1 MKVAQNDLFATV
13 PTSRYMPFYSEGTTD
28 LKKVANF
35 LEFSNNDVAKIA
47 DVSENSVRYSGTRVP
62 QSVKTRLE
70 EIANTCEIVASNFN
84 GDKEK
89 TVLWFKMENPMLGN
103 LTPRDMI
110 RFGRYKKLKK
120 FIFDA
125 MKGNLP

>member
-1 MKVAQNDLFATV
+1 MKASQKDLFATV
-13 PTSRYMPFYSEGTTD
+13 PTSKYMPFYRQGTTD

-35 LEFSNNDVAKIA
+35 FEFSNNDVAKIA
-47 DVSENSVRYSGTRVP
+47 NVSENSVRYSGARVP
-62 QSVKTRLE
+62 QLLKTKLE

-84 GDKEK
+84 GDTDK
-89 TVLWFKMENPMLGN
+89 TTLWFKMENPMLGN

-110 RFGRYKKLKK
+110 RFGRYKKLKS

-125 MKGNLP
+125 MEGNLP